1 MQTVAFASVNW
12 KLCLFAAVV
21 ALVSYLLG
29 SVSFAVIVSRIGAKD
44 DVRNHGLAVALPLA
58 FWDAG
63 MTNILRSYGKKM
75 AAFTA
80 IGDFGK
86 GVIAVALGRIIF
98 SLAGIQGIDAGYIA
112 GLFVIL
118 GHLYP
123 LFFGFKGG
131 KGVLTSLGA
140 AVIVSPIPF
149 LVIAG
154 IAIPTVFAVKIVSL
168 ISIIGFAL
176 YPVVVVAVDLLLN
189 KPFLGELIFALVVSG
204 LGIWK
209 HRGNIQ
215 RLRAGTE
222 YKFGQKNKD

>member
-44 DVRNHGLAVALPLA
+44 DVRNHGSGN
-58 FWDAG
+58 AG

-168 ISIIGFAL
+168 ISVIGFAL
-176 YPVVVVAVDLLLN
+176 YPFVVVAVDLLLD
-189 KPFLGELIFALVVSG
+189 KPLWGELLFSLIVSS

-222 YKFGQKNKD
+222 YKFGQNNKR

>member
-1 MQTVAFASVNW
+1 MQTVAFTSVNW
-12 KLCLFAAVV
+12 KLCLFTAVV

-29 SVSFAVIVSRIGAKD
+29 SVSFAVIVSRVGAKD
-44 DVRNHGLAVALPLA
+44 DVRNHGSGN
-58 FWDAG
+58 AG

-80 IGDFGK
+80 LGDFGK

-98 SLAGIQGIDAGYIA
+98 SLAGIKGFDAGYIA

-154 IAIPTVFAVKIVSL
+154 IAVPTVFAVKIVSL
-168 ISIIGFAL
+168 ISIIGFSL
-176 YPVVVVAVDLLLN
+176 YPFVVIVVDLLID
-189 KPFLGELIFALVVSG
+189 KPLWGELVFSLIVSG

-209 HRGNIQ
+209 HRSNIQ

>member
-44 DVRNHGLAVALPLA
+44 DVRNHGSGN
-58 FWDAG
+58 AG

-168 ISIIGFAL
+168 ISVIGFAL

-189 KPFLGELIFALVVSG
+189 KPLWGELLFSLIVSS

-209 HRGNIQ
+209 HRSNIQ

>member
-44 DVRNHGLAVALPLA
+44 DVRNHGSGN
-58 FWDAG
+58 AG

-168 ISIIGFAL
+168 ISVIGFAL

>member
-44 DVRNHGLAVALPLA
+44 DVRNHGSGN
-58 FWDAG
+58 AG

-75 AAFTA
+75 AAVTA

-168 ISIIGFAL
+168 ISVIGFAL
-176 YPVVVVAVDLLLN
+176 YPFVVVAVDLLLD
-189 KPFLGELIFALVVSG
+189 KPLWGELLFSLIVSS

-222 YKFGQKNKD
+222 YKFGQNNKD

>member
-44 DVRNHGLAVALPLA
+44 DVRNHGSGN
-58 FWDAG
+58 AG

-168 ISIIGFAL
+168 ISVIGFAL
-176 YPVVVVAVDLLLN
+176 YPFVVVAVDLLLN
-189 KPFLGELIFALVVSG
+189 KPFVGELIFALVVSG

-222 YKFGQKNKD
+222 YTFGQKNKD

>member
-1 MQTVAFASVNW
+1 MQTAVFVSVNW
-12 KLCLFAAVV
+12 KLCLFTAIV

-29 SVSFAVIVSRIGAKD
+29 SVSFAVIVSRVGAKD
-44 DVRNHGLAVALPLA
+44 DVRNHGSGN
-58 FWDAG
+58 AG

-80 IGDFGK
+80 LGDFGK

-98 SLAGIQGIDAGYIA
+98 SLAGIKGFDAGYIA

-154 IAIPTVFAVKIVSL
+154 IAVPTVFAVKIVSL
-168 ISIIGFAL
+168 ISIIGFSL
-176 YPVVVVAVDLLLN
+176 YPFVVIVVDLLID
-189 KPFLGELIFALVVSG
+189 KPLWGELVFSLIVSG

-209 HRGNIQ
+209 HRSNIQ

>member
-44 DVRNHGLAVALPLA
+44 DVRNHGSGN
-58 FWDAG
+58 AG

-168 ISIIGFAL
+168 ISVIGFAL
-176 YPVVVVAVDLLLN
+176 YPFVVVAVDLLLD
-189 KPFLGELIFALVVSG
+189 KPLWGELLFSLIVSS

-222 YKFGQKNKD
+222 YKFGQNNKD

>member
-44 DVRNHGLAVALPLA
+44 DVRNHGSGN
-58 FWDAG
+58 AG

-176 YPVVVVAVDLLLN
+176 YPVVVVAVDLLLD
-189 KPFLGELIFALVVSG
+189 KPLWGELLFSLIVSS

-209 HRGNIQ
+209 HRSNIQ

>member
-44 DVRNHGLAVALPLA
+44 DVRNHGSGN
-58 FWDAG
+58 AG

-118 GHLYP
+118 GHLDP

-168 ISIIGFAL
+168 ISVIGFAL
-176 YPVVVVAVDLLLN
+176 YPFVVVAVDLLLD
-189 KPFLGELIFALVVSG
+189 KPLWGELLFSLIVSS

-222 YKFGQKNKD
+222 YKFGQNNKR

>member
-44 DVRNHGLAVALPLA
+44 DVRNHGSGN
-58 FWDAG
+58 AG

-176 YPVVVVAVDLLLN
+176 YPVVVVIVDLLLN

>member
-1 MQTVAFASVNW
+1 MQIAAVTSVDW
-12 KLCLFAAVV
+12 KFFLFAAIV

-29 SVSFAVIVSRIGAKD
+29 SVSFAVIVSRVGARD
-44 DVRNHGLAVALPLA
+44 DVRNHGSGN
-58 FWDAG
+58 AG

-80 IGDFGK
+80 LGDFGK

-98 SLAGIQGIDAGYIA
+98 SLAGIQGVDAGYIA

-123 LFFGFKGG
+123 LFFGFRGG

-154 IAIPTVFAVKIVSL
+154 IAVPTVFAVKIVSL
-168 ISIIGFAL
+168 ISVIGFAL
-176 YPVVVVAVDLLLN
+176 YPFVVVAVDLLLH
-189 KPFLGELIFALVVSG
+189 KPLWGELVFALIVSG

-209 HRGNIQ
+209 HRSNIQ

-222 YKFGQKNKD
+222 YKFGQNKKS

>member
-44 DVRNHGLAVALPLA
+44 DVRNHGSGN
-58 FWDAG
+58 AG

-168 ISIIGFAL
+168 ISVIGFAL

-189 KPFLGELIFALVVSG
+189 KPLWGELLFSLIVSS

>member
-44 DVRNHGLAVALPLA
+44 DVRNHGSGN
-58 FWDAG
+58 AG

-168 ISIIGFAL
+168 ISVIGFAL
-176 YPVVVVAVDLLLN
+176 YPFVVVAVDLLLN

-222 YKFGQKNKD
+222 YKFGQNNKR

>member
-1 MQTVAFASVNW
+1 
-12 KLCLFAAVV
+12 
-21 ALVSYLLG
+21 
-29 SVSFAVIVSRIGAKD
+29 
-44 DVRNHGLAVALPLA
+44 
-58 FWDAG
+58 

>member
-44 DVRNHGLAVALPLA
+44 DVRNHGSGN
-58 FWDAG
+58 AG

-222 YKFGQKNKD
+222 YKFGQNNKR

>member
-44 DVRNHGLAVALPLA
+44 DVRNHGSGN
-58 FWDAG
+58 AG

-168 ISIIGFAL
+168 ISVIGFAL
-176 YPVVVVAVDLLLN
+176 YPFVVVAVDLLLD
-189 KPFLGELIFALVVSG
+189 KPLWGELLFSLIVSS

-209 HRGNIQ
+209 HRSNIQ

-222 YKFGQKNKD
+222 YQFGQKNKD

>member
-44 DVRNHGLAVALPLA
+44 DVRNHGSGN
-58 FWDAG
+58 AG

-209 HRGNIQ
+209 HRSNIQ

-222 YKFGQKNKD
+222 YKCGQKNKD

>member
-44 DVRNHGLAVALPLA
+44 DVRNHGSGN
-58 FWDAG
+58 AG

-168 ISIIGFAL
+168 ISVIGFAL
-176 YPVVVVAVDLLLN
+176 YPFVVVAVDLLLD
-189 KPFLGELIFALVVSG
+189 KPLWGELLVSLIVSS

-222 YKFGQKNKD
+222 YKFGQNNKR

>member
-44 DVRNHGLAVALPLA
+44 DVRNHGSGN
-58 FWDAG
+58 AG

-168 ISIIGFAL
+168 ISVIGFAL
-176 YPVVVVAVDLLLN
+176 YPVVVVAVDLLLD
-189 KPFLGELIFALVVSG
+189 KPLWGELLFSLIVSS

-209 HRGNIQ
+209 HRSNIQ

>member
-44 DVRNHGLAVALPLA
+44 DVRNHGSGN
-58 FWDAG
+58 AG

-209 HRGNIQ
+209 HRSNIQ

>member
-44 DVRNHGLAVALPLA
+44 DVRNHGSGN
-58 FWDAG
+58 AG

-189 KPFLGELIFALVVSG
+189 KPLWGELLFSLIVSS

-222 YKFGQKNKD
+222 YKFGQNNKD

>member
-1 MQTVAFASVNW
+1 MQERRTAIEETS
-12 KLCLFAAVV
+12 
-21 ALVSYLLG
+21 
-29 SVSFAVIVSRIGAKD
+29 
-44 DVRNHGLAVALPLA
+44 
-58 FWDAG
+58 
-63 MTNILRSYGKKM
+63 

-222 YKFGQKNKD
+222 YKFGQNNKR

>member
-44 DVRNHGLAVALPLA
+44 DVRNHGSGN
-58 FWDAG
+58 AG

-118 GHLYP
+118 GRLYP

-168 ISIIGFAL
+168 ISVIGFAL

-189 KPFLGELIFALVVSG
+189 KPLWGELLFSLIVSS

-209 HRGNIQ
+209 HRSNIQ

>member
-44 DVRNHGLAVALPLA
+44 DVRNHGSGN
-58 FWDAG
+58 AG

-209 HRGNIQ
+209 HRSNIQ

-222 YKFGQKNKD
+222 YKFGQNNKR

>member
-44 DVRNHGLAVALPLA
+44 DVRNHGSGN
-58 FWDAG
+58 AG

-86 GVIAVALGRIIF
+86 GVIAVAPGRIIF

-222 YKFGQKNKD
+222 YKFGQNNKR

>member
-44 DVRNHGLAVALPLA
+44 DVRNHGSGN
-58 FWDAG
+58 AG

-176 YPVVVVAVDLLLN
+176 YPFVVVAVDLLLD
-189 KPFLGELIFALVVSG
+189 KPLWGELLFSLIVSS

>member
-1 MQTVAFASVNW
+1 
-12 KLCLFAAVV
+12 
-21 ALVSYLLG
+21 
-29 SVSFAVIVSRIGAKD
+29 
-44 DVRNHGLAVALPLA
+44 
-58 FWDAG
+58 
-63 MTNILRSYGKKM
+63 M

-209 HRGNIQ
+209 HRSNIQ

>member
-29 SVSFAVIVSRIGAKD
+29 SVSFAVIISRIGAKD
-44 DVRNHGLAVALPLA
+44 DVRNHGSGN
-58 FWDAG
+58 AG

-168 ISIIGFAL
+168 ISVIGFAL
-176 YPVVVVAVDLLLN
+176 YPFVVVAVDLLLN

>member
-44 DVRNHGLAVALPLA
+44 DVRNHGSGN
-58 FWDAG
+58 AG

-176 YPVVVVAVDLLLN
+176 YPFVVVAVDLLLD

>member
-44 DVRNHGLAVALPLA
+44 DVRNHGSGN
-58 FWDAG
+58 AG

-149 LVIAG
+149 LVIA
-154 IAIPTVFAVKIVSL
+154 V
-168 ISIIGFAL
+168 IGFAL
-176 YPVVVVAVDLLLN
+176 YPVVVVAVDLLLD
-189 KPFLGELIFALVVSG
+189 KPLWGELLFSLIVSS

-209 HRGNIQ
+209 HRSNIQ

>member
-44 DVRNHGLAVALPLA
+44 DVRNHGSGN
-58 FWDAG
+58 AG

-168 ISIIGFAL
+168 ISIMGFAL

>member
-29 SVSFAVIVSRIGAKD
+29 SVSFAVFVSRIGAKD
-44 DVRNHGLAVALPLA
+44 DVRNHGSGN
-58 FWDAG
+58 AG

-168 ISIIGFAL
+168 ISVIGFAL

-189 KPFLGELIFALVVSG
+189 KPLWGELLFSLIVSS

-209 HRGNIQ
+209 HRSNIQ

>member
-44 DVRNHGLAVALPLA
+44 DVRSHGSGN
-58 FWDAG
+58 AG

-168 ISIIGFAL
+168 ISVIGFAL

>member
-44 DVRNHGLAVALPLA
+44 DVRNHGSGN
-58 FWDAG
+58 AG

-168 ISIIGFAL
+168 ISVIGFAL
-176 YPVVVVAVDLLLN
+176 YPFVVVAVDLLLN

>member
-44 DVRNHGLAVALPLA
+44 DVRNHGSGN
-58 FWDAG
+58 AG

-168 ISIIGFAL
+168 ISVIGFAL
-176 YPVVVVAVDLLLN
+176 YPFVVVAVDLLLD
-189 KPFLGELIFALVVSG
+189 KPLWGELLFSLIVSS

>member
-44 DVRNHGLAVALPLA
+44 DVRNHGSGN
-58 FWDAG
+58 AG

-176 YPVVVVAVDLLLN
+176 YPFVVVAVDLLLD
-189 KPFLGELIFALVVSG
+189 KPLWGELLFSLIVSS

-222 YKFGQKNKD
+222 YKFGQNNKD

>member
-44 DVRNHGLAVALPLA
+44 DVRNHGSGN
-58 FWDAG
+58 AG

-176 YPVVVVAVDLLLN
+176 YPFVVVAVDLLLN

>member
-44 DVRNHGLAVALPLA
+44 DVRNHGSGN
-58 FWDAG
+58 AG

-189 KPFLGELIFALVVSG
+189 KPLWGELLFSLIVSS

-209 HRGNIQ
+209 HRSNIQ

>member
-12 KLCLFAAVV
+12 KRCLGAAGV
-21 ALVSYLLG
+21 ARVSYRLG
-29 SVSFAVIVSRIGAKD
+29 SVSFAGIVSRIGAKD
-44 DVRNHGLAVALPLA
+44 DVRNHGSGN
-58 FWDAG
+58 AG

-168 ISIIGFAL
+168 ISVIGFAL
-176 YPVVVVAVDLLLN
+176 YPFVVVAVDLLLN